1 MITRDDIESMIPQD
15 GERLTEYDVVVA
27 GGGPAGIGAAL
38 ASSMNG
44 AETLILEGRSFFGGV
59 AQVAL
64 WMPVN
69 QIMRDGD
76 KRGGVHDSF
85 VAKVKSLGPD
95 AWVKGKE
102 DWINQD
108 GLDIHPEYL
117 RLALF
122 ELFEEAGCHYR
133 LYSSVTDTLTEGN
146 TVKGVVTTGK
156 DGPQDFRAR
165 IVIDATG
172 DGDVAYHAG
181 AEMASG
187 REDDGIHMPVS
198 LVFAICN
205 ADEDRFFDFY
215 LDSKEEFQAVIDQAE
230 KEGYHTA
237 AWYGFDRTTV
247 PGAISVNNGAL
258 RGIGDLDGCKSQH
271 LTIAERMGLLVAV
284 DFIKLARAKKI
295 PGLNKCS
302 LMRTGSAVGV
312 RDTRR
317 IVGEYVQ
324 TVEDARGGAEFA
336 DIVARKY
343 GAIDANQLF
352 TGTMKSGFAYPY
364 RSLLPKR
371 IENLLMAGRC
381 ASATFM
387 GHASGKSMGNMMG
400 LGQAAGVAAALCC
413 KREVT
418 PRELDV
424 KELQQK
430 LTEMGVA
437 LFDSNP

>member
-1 MITRDDIESMIPQD
+1 MKTREEVEALVPPDSEWRND
-15 GERLTEYDVVVA
+15 LDVIVA

-38 ASSMNG
+38 AAALNG
-44 AETLILEGRSFFGGV
+44 ATTLILEGRSFFGGV

-69 QIMRDGD
+69 QIMRKGG
-76 KRGGVHDSF
+76 KRGGVHDLF
-85 VAKVKSLGPD
+85 VEKVRSLGSE
-95 AWVKGKE
+95 ASVKGKE

-122 ELFEEAGCHYR
+122 ELFEDVGCHYR
-133 LYSSVTDTLTEGN
+133 LYSPVTDALMEGD
-146 TVKGVVTTGK
+146 TVTGVVTTGK
-156 DGPQDFRAR
+156 DGRQGFRAR
-165 IVIDATG
+165 IVVDATG
-172 DGDVAYHAG
+172 DGDVAFHAG
-181 AEMASG
+181 AEMSKG
-187 REDDGIHMPVS
+187 REEDGIHMPVS
-198 LVFAICN
+198 LVFAVCN
-205 ADEDRFFDFY
+205 ADEDRFFRFLSSSRGDF
-215 LDSKEEFQAVIDQAE
+215 EAMIDEAE
-230 KEGYHTA
+230 KRGFHTA
-237 AWYGFDRTTV
+237 AWYGFDRTTL

-258 RGIGDLDGCKSQH
+258 RGIGSLDGCKSQH
-271 LTIAERMGLLVAV
+271 LTIAERLGLLVAV
-284 DFIKLARAKKI
+284 DFVKLAREMKI
-295 PGLNKCS
+295 PGLEKCL

-324 TVEDARGGAEFA
+324 TVEDAREGVEFD
-336 DIVARKY
+336 DIVSRKY

-352 TGTMKSGFAYPY
+352 TGEMKSGFAYPY
-364 RSLLPKR
+364 RSLLPKK

-413 KREVT
+413 KKGVT
-418 PRELDV
+418 PRKLDV
-424 KELQQK
+424 KDLQDR
-430 LTEMGVA
+430 LREMGVA
-437 LFDSNP
+437 L